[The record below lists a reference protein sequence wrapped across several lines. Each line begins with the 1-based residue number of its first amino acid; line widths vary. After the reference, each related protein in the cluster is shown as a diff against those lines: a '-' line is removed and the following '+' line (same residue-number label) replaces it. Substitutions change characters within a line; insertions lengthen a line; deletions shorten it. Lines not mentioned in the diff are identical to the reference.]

1 MGTGGSRYG
10 AGRPG
15 WRRKCEHLLRLD
27 IRALSREG
35 YLRPG
40 LSLTRQWSRD
50 GEPVGTI
57 GLRIASD
64 HVRLMY
70 TWTPRGSDPQ
80 QFDYPVRID
89 RTPCRYGGSRPWFHC
104 PRCQWR
110 RAVIYGVASDGR
122 FGCRRCMRLA
132 YAGEA
137 EDAVGRLWRKQRK
150 LEAKLGENFRKPKGM
165 HSRTYARIF
174 AKIDDVEER
183 KDAAFCLGALAFLR
197 RNGMTLDDP

>member
-1 MGTGGSRYG
+1 MGRGGSRYG

-35 YLRPG
+35 YLRAG
-40 LSLTRQWSRD
+40 LYLSRQWSRD
-50 GEPVGTI
+50 GDPVATI

-70 TWTPRGSDPQ
+70 TWTPSNGDPQ
-80 QFDYPVRID
+80 TFDYPVWID
-89 RTPCRYGGSRPWFHC
+89 RTLCRYGGLRPWFRC

-137 EDAVGRLWRKQRK
+137 EDAIGRLWRKQRK
-150 LEAKLGENFRKPKGM
+150 LEAKLGENHGKPKGM
-165 HSRTYARIF
+165 HSRTYQRIF
-174 AKIDDVEER
+174 AKIDEVEER
-183 KDAAFCLGALAFLR
+183 KDAAFIRGALAFLGR
-197 RNGMTLDDP
+197 RGITL